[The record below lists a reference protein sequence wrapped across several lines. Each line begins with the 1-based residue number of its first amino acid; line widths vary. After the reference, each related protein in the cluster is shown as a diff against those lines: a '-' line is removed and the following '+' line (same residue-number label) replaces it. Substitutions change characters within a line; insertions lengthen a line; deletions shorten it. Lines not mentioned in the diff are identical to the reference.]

1 MTSYKYSKLNRLY
14 NEIDEIKAILKEKEK
29 QLKELQNEF
38 MQDVPADTK
47 IKHKN
52 IEFYY
57 KIINSKTLDSKRLK
71 AENIEVYNSY
81 LVEKISNR
89 FYRKE
94 V

>member
-1 MTSYKYSKLNRLY
+1 MTTYKYNKLSKLY
-14 NEIDEIKAILKEKEK
+14 DEIDELKAILKEKEK
-29 QLKELQNEF
+29 QLKELQDEF

-57 KIINSKTLDSKRLK
+57 KIVSSKTLDSKRLK

-81 LVEKISNR
+81 LVEKVSNR